1 MAAPPMNSPFS
12 DELGRKLRNMLL
24 LIEAGKIH
32 PDPFD
37 LLWAAGV
44 CKDAGELWLARDLER
59 VARRQLPN
67 LSRDLS

>member
-1 MAAPPMNSPFS
+1 MVPGFT

-67 LSRDLS
+67 LSKDLA

>member
-1 MAAPPMNSPFS
+1 MAAPPMNQIFS
-12 DELGRKLRNMLL
+12 DELGRKLRNMLV
-24 LIEAGKIH
+24 LIEMGKIR
-32 PDPFD
+32 PDAFD

-44 CKDAGELWLARDLER
+44 CKDAGEVRLARDLER